1 MKRYC
6 SRCGTFHDV
15 NYKHPEPKRKRK
27 KKHTEQSKFRS
38 TNAWKEKS
46 VDIRERDKFL
56 CQLCL
61 MNNVITTKGLSVHHI
76 DSVSEA
82 WDSRLDD
89 ENLITLCNEHHKMAE
104 DGLVSKELLKE
115 IVLSK
120 YE

>member
-15 NYKHPEPKRKRK
+15 NYTHPKAQRRK
-27 KKHTEQSKFRS
+27 KNTEQNRFRR

-46 VDIRERDKFL
+46 LDIRERDKFL
-56 CQLCL
+56 CQICL
-61 MNNVITTKGLSVHHI
+61 KENVITTDGLSVHHI
-76 DSVSEA
+76 DSIAED

-104 DGLVSKELLKE
+104 DGLIPKETLKN

-120 YE
+120 YQ